1 MNRAIDHKNSP
12 REILEK
18 NRENAKCL
26 DFQFN
31 NLKFSQL
38 AIDRCN

>member
-1 MNRAIDHKNSP
+1 MNRAIDHRNSP

-26 DFQFN
+26 DFQSN